1 MGRKARDRASAS
13 ACVAARGRSMKATG
27 IRVTGGRLGGRRLR
41 AAAPGVRPSSDR
53 VREALFARLGDLS
66 GRVVLDLYAGTGVL
80 GADFPRGGARR
91 LRGAG
96 AGLPR
101 PAARERRGPGTGRG
115 GPHRGR
121 GCASGGPP
129 PGPGRGAIRPGA
141 ARPALRRRRGGA
153 RPGGAERVLAEGAL
167 VVVEHGRRHPLPP
180 VAGLGTLDTRRYG
193 ETIITRLTAV
203 AEAPVGGPGGE

>member
-1 MGRKARDRASAS
+1 
-13 ACVAARGRSMKATG
+13 MKATG

-80 GADFPRGGARR
+80 GA
-91 LRGAG
+91 
-96 AGLPR
+96 
-101 PAARERRGPGTGRG
+101 E
-115 GPHRGR
+115 
-121 GCASGGPP
+121 
-129 PGPGRGAIRPGA
+129 AISR
-141 ARPALRRRRGGA
+141 
-153 RPGGAERVLAEGAL
+153 GAERVVFVERAPACLALLRANVEALGLGEVARIVAGDVPRTVFRLGRAGERFDLVLLDPPYAGDEAARALEALSGAGVLAEGAL

-180 VAGLGTLDTRRYG
+180 VAGLGTLDARRYG
-193 ETIITRLTAV
+193 ETIITRLTAA